1 MHLLLDVIKEV
12 SKASLLFQRDDV
24 TVSAVQL
31 KIDTLCGVLDT
42 MNVRPGEHVD
52 QFVQRYLMTCS
63 KKLISPGWMEILL
76 PMRPSNQ
83 NLFHPSR
90 NT

>member
-12 SKASLLFQRDDV
+12 TKAYLLFQRDDV

-31 KIDTLCGVLDT
+31 KIDTLCGALDT
-42 MNVRPGEHVD
+42 MNVTPGKHVD

-63 KKLISPGWMEILL
+63 KKLFSPGWMEILL

-83 NLFHPSR
+83 NLFHLPR